1 MIFEKINTVPT
12 ADELLNKSFRRATRA
27 MSGKTISG
35 RKTAIEANESM
46 MLTAA
51 NILTDNLKNTVRRFP
66 TFENLQPFYYELA
79 DVMVGVDDMRKSL
92 SRLDWASA
100 KIHEIAR
107 EYVGKIRKSRDPPLV
122 RKQCFGRLS
131 SIIYSIDKDLLFLNE
146 ARNKLR
152 KLPSVHDEPTIVV
165 AGYPNIGKS
174 SFVTKVT
181 GATPE
186 IAPYPFTTK
195 GVSIGHFFVG
205 NDRYQVLDTPG
216 LLDRPMSDRNEIELQ
231 AITALKNLDAVV
243 LFIIDA
249 TETCGYEI
257 EDQKRMLEEV
267 RSEFKLPVLV
277 VANKA
282 DLPQFRELDF
292 VDMKMSTATNEGVS
306 EVTSTLIEM
315 VKKEIEEKERIK
327 AEKEEMIETDDQ

>member
-12 ADELLNKSFRRATRA
+12 SEELLNKSFRRATRA

-35 RKTAIEANESM
+35 RKTALEANESM
-46 MLTAA
+46 VLTAA
-51 NILTDNLKNTVRRFP
+51 NILTDNLKNIVRRFP
-66 TFENLQPFYYELA
+66 TFENLPPFYYELA
-79 DVMVGVDDMRKSL
+79 DAMVGVDEMRKSL

-100 KIHEIAR
+100 KIHEVAR
-107 EYVGKIRKSRDPPLV
+107 DHVGKMRKSRDPMPV

-131 SIIYSIDKDLLFLNE
+131 SIVDSISKDLLFLNE

-174 SFVTKVT
+174 SYVTKVT

-195 GVSIGHFFVG
+195 GVSIGHFFVD
-205 NDRYQVLDTPG
+205 NDRYQVMDTPG
-216 LLDRPMSDRNEIELQ
+216 LLDRPMSERNEIELQ

-292 VDMKMSTATNEGVS
+292 VDMKMSTATDEGVS
-306 EVTSTLIEM
+306 EVTSTLIDM
-315 VKKEIEEKERIK
+315 VKIAIQEKEK
-327 AEKEEMIETDDQ
+327 TEGEKITMDDQ

>member
-12 ADELLNKSFRRATRA
+12 SDELLDKSFRRATRA
-27 MSGKTISG
+27 MSGKTITG
-35 RKTAIEANESM
+35 RKTALQANESM
-46 MLTAA
+46 VLTAA
-51 NILTDNLKNTVRRFP
+51 NILTDNLKNIVRRFP
-66 TFENLQPFYYELA
+66 TFENLPPFYYELA
-79 DVMVGVDDMRKSL
+79 DVIVGVDDMRKSL

-100 KIHEIAR
+100 KIHEVAR
-107 EYVGKIRKSRDPPLV
+107 DHVAMMRKTRDPLPV
-122 RKQCFGRLS
+122 RKQCFGRLA
-131 SIIYSIDKDLLFLNE
+131 SIIGSIDKDLLFLNE
-146 ARNKLR
+146 SRNKLR

-174 SFVTKVT
+174 SYVTKVT

-205 NDRYQVLDTPG
+205 HDRYQVLDTPG

-231 AITALKNLDAVV
+231 AITALRNLDAVV

-249 TETCGYEI
+249 SETCGYEI
-257 EDQKRMLEEV
+257 KDQKRMLEEV
-267 RSEFKLPVLV
+267 RREFKLPVLV

-282 DLPQFRELDF
+282 DLPQFRELDY
-292 VDMKMSTATNEGVS
+292 VDMKMSTETGEGVS

-315 VKKEIEEKERIK
+315 VKKEIKEKERIK
-327 AEKEEMIETDDQ
+327 EEKKIMTDDQ

>member
-35 RKTAIEANESM
+35 RKTALEANESM

-51 NILTDNLKNTVRRFP
+51 NILTDNLKNIVRRFP
-66 TFENLQPFYYELA
+66 TFENLPPFYYELA
-79 DVMVGVDDMRKSL
+79 DVIVGVDDMRKSL

-107 EYVGKIRKSRDPPLV
+107 EYVGKIRKSRDPLPV
-122 RKQCFGRLS
+122 RKQCFGRVS
-131 SIIYSIDKDLLFLNE
+131 SIMYSIEKDLLFLNE

-152 KLPSVHDEPTIVV
+152 KLPAVHDEPTIVV

-174 SFVTKVT
+174 SFVTMVT

-195 GVSIGHFFVG
+195 GVSIGHFFVD

-216 LLDRPMSDRNEIELQ
+216 LLDRPMSERNEIELQ

-249 TETCGYEI
+249 SETCGYEI

-292 VDMKMSTATNEGVS
+292 VDMKMSTATSEGVS

-327 AEKEEMIETDDQ
+327 AEKKDNIETDDQ

>member
-12 ADELLNKSFRRATRA
+12 SDELLDKSFRRATRA
-27 MSGKTISG
+27 MSGKTITG
-35 RKTAIEANESM
+35 RKTALQANESM
-46 MLTAA
+46 VLTAA
-51 NILTDNLKNTVRRFP
+51 NILTDNLKNIVRRFP
-66 TFENLQPFYYELA
+66 TFENLPPFYYELA
-79 DVMVGVDDMRKSL
+79 DVMVGVDDMRQSL

-100 KIHEIAR
+100 KIHEVAR
-107 EYVGKIRKSRDPPLV
+107 DHVGKMRKTRDPMPV

-131 SIIYSIDKDLLFLNE
+131 SIINSIDKDLLFLNE
-146 ARNKLR
+146 SRNKLR

-174 SFVTKVT
+174 SYVTKVT

-205 NDRYQVLDTPG
+205 HDRYQVLDTPG

-231 AITALKNLDAVV
+231 AITALRNLDAVV

-249 TETCGYEI
+249 SETCGYEI

-267 RSEFKLPVLV
+267 RSEFNLPVLV

-282 DLPQFRELDF
+282 DLPQFRELDY
-292 VDMKMSTATNEGVS
+292 VDMKMSTATDEGVS
-306 EVTSTLIEM
+306 EVTTTLIEM
-315 VKKEIEEKERIK
+315 VKKEINEKERIK
-327 AEKEEMIETDDQ
+327 EEKKLMTDDQ

>member
-12 ADELLNKSFRRATRA
+12 SDELLDKSFRRATRA
-27 MSGKTISG
+27 MSGKTITG
-35 RKTAIEANESM
+35 RKTALQANESM
-46 MLTAA
+46 VLTAA
-51 NILTDNLKNTVRRFP
+51 NILTDNLKNIVRRFP
-66 TFENLQPFYYELA
+66 TFENLPPFYYELA
-79 DVMVGVDDMRKSL
+79 DVMVGVDEMRKSL

-100 KIHEIAR
+100 KIHEVAR
-107 EYVGKIRKSRDPPLV
+107 DHVAKMRKTRDPLPV
-122 RKQCFGRLS
+122 RKQCFGRLA
-131 SIIYSIDKDLLFLNE
+131 SIIGSIDKDLLFLNE
-146 ARNKLR
+146 SRNKLR

-174 SFVTKVT
+174 SYVTKVT

-205 NDRYQVLDTPG
+205 HDRYQVLDTPG
-216 LLDRPMSDRNEIELQ
+216 LLDRPMSERNEIELQ
-231 AITALKNLDAVV
+231 AITALRNLDAVV

-249 TETCGYEI
+249 SETCGYEI
-257 EDQKRMLEEV
+257 KDQKRMLEEV

-282 DLPQFRELDF
+282 DLPQFRELDY
-292 VDMKMSTATNEGVS
+292 VDMKMSTETGEGVS

-315 VKKEIEEKERIK
+315 VKKEIKEKERIK
-327 AEKEEMIETDDQ
+327 EEKKIMTDDQ

>member
-1 MIFEKINTVPT
+1 MIFEKIHTVPT
-12 ADELLNKSFRRATRA
+12 SDELVDKSFRRATRA
-27 MSGKTISG
+27 MSGKKITG
-35 RKTAIEANESM
+35 RKTALQANESM
-46 MLTAA
+46 VLTAA
-51 NILTDNLKNTVRRFP
+51 NILTDNLKNIVRRFP
-66 TFENLQPFYYELA
+66 TFENLPPFYYELA
-79 DVMVGVDDMRKSL
+79 DVMVGVDDMRQSL

-100 KIHEIAR
+100 KIHEVAR
-107 EYVGKIRKSRDPPLV
+107 DHVGKMRKTRDPLPV

-131 SIIYSIDKDLLFLNE
+131 SIIGSIDKDLLFLNE
-146 ARNKLR
+146 SRNKLR

-174 SFVTKVT
+174 SYVTKVT

-205 NDRYQVLDTPG
+205 HDRYQVLDTPG

-231 AITALKNLDAVV
+231 AITALRNLDAVV

-249 TETCGYEI
+249 SETCGYEI

-282 DLPQFRELDF
+282 DLPQFRELDY

-315 VKKEIEEKERIK
+315 VKKEIKEKERIK
-327 AEKEEMIETDDQ
+327 EEKKIMTDDQ

>member
-12 ADELLNKSFRRATRA
+12 SDELLDKSFRRATRA
-27 MSGKTISG
+27 MSGKTITG
-35 RKTAIEANESM
+35 RKTALQANESM
-46 MLTAA
+46 VLTAA
-51 NILTDNLKNTVRRFP
+51 NILTDNLKNIVRRFP
-66 TFENLQPFYYELA
+66 TFENLPPFYYELA
-79 DVMVGVDDMRKSL
+79 DVMVGVDEMRKSL

-100 KIHEIAR
+100 KIHEVAR
-107 EYVGKIRKSRDPPLV
+107 DHVAKMRKTRDPLPV
-122 RKQCFGRLS
+122 RKQCFGRLA
-131 SIIYSIDKDLLFLNE
+131 SIIGSIDKDLLFLNE
-146 ARNKLR
+146 SRNKLR

-174 SFVTKVT
+174 SYVTKVT

-205 NDRYQVLDTPG
+205 HDRYQVLDTPG

-231 AITALKNLDAVV
+231 AITALRNLDAVV

-249 TETCGYEI
+249 SETCGYEI
-257 EDQKRMLEEV
+257 KDQKRMLEEV
-267 RSEFKLPVLV
+267 RREFKLPVLV

-282 DLPQFRELDF
+282 DLPQFRELDY
-292 VDMKMSTATNEGVS
+292 VDMKMSTETGEGVS

-315 VKKEIEEKERIK
+315 VKKEIKEKERIK
-327 AEKEEMIETDDQ
+327 EEKKIMTDDQ

>member
-1 MIFEKINTVPT
+1 MIFEKINTVQT
-12 ADELLNKSFRRATRA
+12 SEELLDKAFRRATRA
-27 MSGKTISG
+27 MSGKNITG

-46 MLTAA
+46 MLTAG
-51 NILTDNLKNTVRRFP
+51 NILTDNLKNIVRRFP
-66 TFENLQPFYYELA
+66 TFENLPPFYYELA

-100 KIHEIAR
+100 KIHEVTR
-107 EYVGKIRKSRDPPLV
+107 DHVGKIRKARDPLPV

-131 SIIYSIDKDLLFLNE
+131 SIMRSIDKDLIFLNE
-146 ARNKLR
+146 SRNKLR
-152 KLPSVHDEPTIVV
+152 KLPSVNDEPTIVV

-186 IAPYPFTTK
+186 IASYPFTTK

-205 NDRYQVLDTPG
+205 NDRYQVMDTPG
-216 LLDRPMSDRNEIELQ
+216 LLDRPMSERNEIELQ

-257 EDQKRMLEEV
+257 DDQKRMLEEV
-267 RSEFKLPVLV
+267 RTEFKLPVLV

-282 DLPQFRELDF
+282 DLPQFRDLEF
-292 VDMKMSTATNEGVS
+292 VNMKMSTATGEGIE

-315 VKKEIEEKERIK
+315 VKKAI
-327 AEKEEMIETDDQ
+327 AEKEVVEENEIMDDY

>member
-12 ADELLNKSFRRATRA
+12 SEELVDKAFRRATRA
-27 MSGKTISG
+27 MSGKKISG

-46 MLTAA
+46 MLTAS
-51 NILTDNLKNTVRRFP
+51 NILTDNLKNIVRRFP
-66 TFENLQPFYYELA
+66 TFENLPPFYYELA
-79 DVMVGVDDMRKSL
+79 DVIVGVDDMKRSL
-92 SRLDWASA
+92 SRLEWAST
-100 KIHEIAR
+100 KIHEVAR
-107 EYVGKIRKSRDPPLV
+107 DHVGKIRKARDPLPV
-122 RKQCFGRLS
+122 RKQCFGRLA
-131 SIIYSIDKDLLFLNE
+131 SIMRSIDKDLIFLNK
-146 ARNKLR
+146 ARNKLK
-152 KLPSVHDEPTIVV
+152 KLPSVEDDPTIVV

-174 SFVTKVT
+174 SFVTKIT

-186 IAPYPFTTK
+186 IASYPFTTK
-195 GVSIGHFFVG
+195 GVSIGHFFV
-205 NDRYQVLDTPG
+205 DDERFQVMDTPG
-216 LLDRPMSDRNEIELQ
+216 LLDRPMSERNEIELQ

-257 EDQKRMLEEV
+257 ADQKRMLEEV
-267 RSEFKLPVLV
+267 RSEFKLPILV

-292 VDMKMSTATNEGVS
+292 VDMKMSTASDEGVK

-315 VKKEIEEKERIK
+315 VQKAIEEKRENEE
-327 AEKEEMIETDDQ
+327 EKDEFDDF

>member
-12 ADELLNKSFRRATRA
+12 ADELLDKSFRRATRA
-27 MSGKTISG
+27 MSGKTITG
-35 RKTAIEANESM
+35 RKTALQANESM
-46 MLTAA
+46 ILTAA
-51 NILTDNLKNTVRRFP
+51 NILTDNLKNIVRRFP
-66 TFENLQPFYYELA
+66 TFENLPPFYYELA
-79 DVMVGVDDMRKSL
+79 DVIVGVDDMRKSL

-100 KIHEIAR
+100 KIHEVAR
-107 EYVGKIRKSRDPPLV
+107 DHVAKIRKTRDPLPV
-122 RKQCFGRLS
+122 RKQCFGRLA
-131 SIIYSIDKDLLFLNE
+131 SIIGSIDKDLLFLNE
-146 ARNKLR
+146 SRNKLR

-174 SFVTKVT
+174 SYVTKVT

-205 NDRYQVLDTPG
+205 HDRYQVMDTPG

-231 AITALKNLDAVV
+231 AITALRNLDAVV

-249 TETCGYEI
+249 SETCGYEI
-257 EDQKRMLEEV
+257 KDQKRMLEEV

-282 DLPQFRELDF
+282 DLPQFRELDY
-292 VDMKMSTATNEGVS
+292 VDMKMSTETGEGVS

-315 VKKEIEEKERIK
+315 VKKEIKEKERIK
-327 AEKEEMIETDDQ
+327 EEKKIMTDDQ

>member
-12 ADELLNKSFRRATRA
+12 SEELLNKSFRRATRA
-27 MSGKTISG
+27 MSGKNITG
-35 RKTAIEANESM
+35 RRTALEANESM

-51 NILTDNLKNTVRRFP
+51 NILTDNLKNIVRRFP
-66 TFENLQPFYYELA
+66 TFENLPPFYYELA
-79 DVMVGVDDMRKSL
+79 DVIVGVDDMRKSL
-92 SRLDWASA
+92 SRLDWASV

-107 EYVGKIRKSRDPPLV
+107 EYVGRVRKSNDPLPV
-122 RKQCFGRLS
+122 RKQCFGRIS
-131 SIIYSIDKDLLFLNE
+131 SIIYSIDKDLLFLNQ

-152 KLPSVHDEPTIVV
+152 KLPTVSDEPTIVV

-195 GVSIGHFFVG
+195 GVSIGHFFVE
-205 NDRYQVLDTPG
+205 NERYQVMDTPG
-216 LLDRPMSDRNEIELQ
+216 LLDRPMSERNEIELQ

-249 TETCGYEI
+249 SETCGYEI

-267 RSEFKLPVLV
+267 RREFKLPVLV
-277 VANKA
+277 VGNKA
-282 DLPQFRELDF
+282 DLPEFKDLDF

-306 EVTSTLIEM
+306 EVTSILIEM
-315 VKKEIEEKERIK
+315 VKKAIQEKELIK
-327 AEKEEMIETDDQ
+327 EKEEMETDDL